1 MPRAKRHPVQTRRR
15 GPLRGH
21 LILFASAATAI
32 AIIGSLFVLARPK
45 SGGSTAPTG
54 TRQLA
59 GVTVDR
65 PSVDLG
71 HVPLNVPVTQTF
83 HLRNTGGTEIGLGE
97 ARIAVLEGC

>member
-1 MPRAKRHPVQTRRR
+1 MPSATRHPVKVRRR
-15 GPLRGH
+15 RPLRGY

-32 AIIGSLFVLARPK
+32 AIIGLLFVIARPK
-45 SGGSTAPTG
+45 SGRSTAPTG

-65 PSVDLG
+65 PSIDLG

-97 ARIAVLEGC
+97 AHIAVLEGC